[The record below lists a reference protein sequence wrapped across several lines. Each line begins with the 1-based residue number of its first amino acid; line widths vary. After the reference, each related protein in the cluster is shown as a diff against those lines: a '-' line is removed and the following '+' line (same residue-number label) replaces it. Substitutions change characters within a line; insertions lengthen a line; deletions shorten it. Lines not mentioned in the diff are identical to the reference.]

1 MSSFAISF
9 FERPR
14 AQRGASVAAQWPAA
28 SSSMTIP
35 PPGSP
40 GAHLDAGWIFSWPRC
55 SFVTALHTDIG
66 HRASIVWIALLG
78 AIELTDV
85 LTTAMGQARGAIE
98 AMPVSAAV
106 IDSGGMMLF
115 VVVKLALVILVAG
128 AVLLALRWMRN
139 GHPGADAVFAFTLSS
154 VRVATVA
161 LAVVSLHNA
170 VLLTTLR
177 A

>member
-1 MSSFAISF
+1 
-9 FERPR
+9 
-14 AQRGASVAAQWPAA
+14 
-28 SSSMTIP
+28 MTIP